1 MFFSV
6 YSESIFGY
14 QNLEV
19 NLFYTAGKLN
29 TYLGMKYTKQ
39 VDPKQFEGAIVSI
52 CGVVTNV

>member
-39 VDPKQFEGAIVSI
+39 VDPKQFEGAIVSF